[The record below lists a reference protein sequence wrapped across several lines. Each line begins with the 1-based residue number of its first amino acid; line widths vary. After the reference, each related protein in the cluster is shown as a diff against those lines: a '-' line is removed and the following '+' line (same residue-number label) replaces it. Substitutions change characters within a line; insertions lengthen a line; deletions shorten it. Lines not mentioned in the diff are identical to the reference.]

1 MKKFCIIFAVAAF
14 ATACGVSQ
22 EAENSTEQAELI
34 APIATIAIIEPNE
47 QAEQTAQSEIT
58 ATISN
63 ENEQPTAQTNLLAHS
78 EISQNA
84 RLLNPPP
91 NNEIF
96 AIVPP
101 HNNIFAWDLGDT
113 TDRGFQ
119 VDNFNIYDNSGNLLI
134 ETTNY
139 VFSPFGTISPN
150 FYVVY
155 GGFPVEDTIGTKMT
169 ETTSGKYPNEITW
182 ESWDVDGGE
191 DFANGIWHF
200 PEEDGTVQLRWADDN
215 FIGNGQIP
223 ITPEKSRL
231 RIGIL
236 ESDIPYFDFVI
247 TSVVRGREE
256 ARLVGLPAGHVNYVE
271 LEFEPNSLSV
281 FRVIPIVR
289 GGSGFARIL
298 VQTVE

>member
-1 MKKFCIIFAVAAF
+1 MKKFCIIAIIAAF

-22 EAENSTEQAELI
+22 NAENSAEL
-34 APIATIAIIEPNE
+34 AESIATIEIIEPIKQIEPIKTIETINPINSIE
-47 QAEQTAQSEIT
+47 QSQEQTS
-58 ATISN
+58 
-63 ENEQPTAQTNLLAHS
+63 LLSHS

-91 NNEIF
+91 NMEIF
-96 AIVPP
+96 DIVSPS
-101 HNNIFAWDLGDT
+101 NNIFAWDLGDT

-119 VDNFNIYDNSGNLLI
+119 IDNFNIYDNSGNLLI

-150 FYVVY
+150 FYVIY
-155 GGFPVEDTIGTKMT
+155 GGFPVEDTIGTKIT

-182 ESWDVDGGE
+182 EFWDVDGGI
-191 DFANGIWHF
+191 DFANGVWHF
-200 PEEDGTVQLRWADDN
+200 PEEDGTVQLPWTDDN
-215 FIGNGQIP
+215 FIGGQIP

-247 TSVVRGREE
+247 TSVVYGREV
-256 ARLVGLPAGHVNYVE
+256 ARLVGLPAGHVNYVDV
-271 LEFEPNSLSV
+271 EFEPNSMSV
-281 FRVIPIVR
+281 FRVIPIAR